1 MLPSAVFTV
10 IVALPADFA
19 VTNPL
24 LLTVATPALLL
35 VHVTPLL
42 DVLLGVTVADSC
54 LVAPTVTVADVGL
67 TLIPVANCF
76 TVTAL
81 DTVSHTLFALSVVNT
96 CK

>member
-1 MLPSAVFTV
+1 MVAVPA
-10 IVALPADFA
+10 ALA

-24 LLTVATPALLL
+24 LLTVAIPVLLL

-54 LVAPTVTVADVGL
+54 FVAPTLIVADVGL
-67 TLIPVANCF
+67 TETPVANCF
-76 TVTAL
+76 TVTAP
-81 DTVSHTLFALSVVNT
+81 DTVSNAFPALSTLNT